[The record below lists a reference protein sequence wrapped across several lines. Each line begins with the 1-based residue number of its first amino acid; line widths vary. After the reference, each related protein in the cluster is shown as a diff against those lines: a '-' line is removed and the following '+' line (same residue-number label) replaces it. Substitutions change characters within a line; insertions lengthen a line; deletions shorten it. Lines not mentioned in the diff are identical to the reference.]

1 MYIIRFRR
9 LQISLL
15 FKYVEQCWACE
26 HRVSC
31 FGKTQTTSPRSSVQ
45 SFWCPHAISRSTF
58 LSNLKT
64 SHCPFKSFGL
74 SIGPIGSH
82 WITLDHIGS
91 HWPGVATEAAGCS
104 TSVPLRT
111 RPSRWMTLLHFAR
124 LFFEVIVKRATY
136 TATWRL
142 VRSDE

>member
-1 MYIIRFRR
+1 MSACHLTFDVFVKSQDISLP
-9 LQISLL
+9 LQIIW
-15 FKYVEQCWACE
+15 FVYW
-26 HRVSC
+26 
-31 FGKTQTTSPRSSVQ
+31 P
-45 SFWCPHAISRSTF
+45 
-58 LSNLKT
+58 
-64 SHCPFKSFGL
+64 
-74 SIGPIGSH
+74 H

>member
-1 MYIIRFRR
+1 MLSNVEHVSIESAALAKHRLHHRAVLSKAFDVRMPSHVRRFC
-9 LQISLL
+9 QISRHLTAPSNHLVCLL
-15 FKYVEQCWACE
+15 A
-26 HRVSC
+26 
-31 FGKTQTTSPRSSVQ
+31 P
-45 SFWCPHAISRSTF
+45 
-58 LSNLKT
+58 
-64 SHCPFKSFGL
+64 
-74 SIGPIGSH
+74 
-82 WITLDHIGS
+82 LDHIGS